1 MRKQQL
7 LERDDLS
14 WLKDVKPYVFLR
26 EENRVKRPGQ
36 RLMCDWFER
45 DPVFKNALKISNLS
59 FANQILNLEGRAFS
73 SSNMAMPRWVFYDC
87 AVMPGFVAG
96 FALPKAKASQKLI
109 DLMGPEPDNEWVPIS
124 LFIVIP
130 TMGEGEWVAHN
141 LCSVNALLPRS
152 ERYYGLGF
160 LTKAFGLWY
169 ANIDICCGMTQWGSP
184 SIKLHSH
191 YGKFEILTA
200 YTPVHSYPRTL
211 TYRVKVDTEEWAR
224 FFTSEPCPSFS
235 QSYERL
241 PFQVNPQADQSL
253 LELQAR
259 IEQNEGPFYLDSNEI
274 RSQGLDQP
282 LYLYRIRR
290 SA

>member
-1 MRKQQL
+1 MKKL
-7 LERDDLS
+7 ILERSDLQ
-14 WLKDVKPYVFLR
+14 WLKEVRPYVFLR
-26 EENRVKRPGQ
+26 EENLIQNPGQ
-36 RLMCDWFER
+36 EFECDWFKSP
-45 DPVFKNALKISNLS
+45 PVFKNALEIKSLS

-96 FALPKAKASQKLI
+96 FALPKSKASQKLI
-109 DLMGPEPDNEWVPIS
+109 DLMGPEPDNDWVPIS

-130 TMGEGEWVAHN
+130 TMGQGEWVAHN
-141 LCSVNALLPRS
+141 LCSVNALLPKN

-169 ANIDICCGMTQWGSP
+169 ANVRICCGMTQWGSP

-191 YGKFEILTA
+191 YGEFEILTA

-211 TYRVKVDTEEWAR
+211 TYRVNVDVEEWAR
-224 FFTSEPCPSFS
+224 FFTGEPCPSFN
-235 QSYERL
+235 QSFERL
-241 PFQVNPQADQSL
+241 PFLVDPESDASL

-259 IEQNEGPFYLDSNEI
+259 IEGKEGPFFLDSNQI
-274 RSQGLDQP
+274 RGQSLNQP
-282 LYLYRIRR
+282 LHLYRQKR
-290 SA
+290 SS